1 MTGCISVLAVI
12 AAAVAAG
19 FDYFS
24 FWWVAIP
31 AFVAGAFSI
40 SNGPAYGIVMRA
52 NAEGRLSVFPL
63 MLATR
68 TLAYVALAGAAFGLT
83 RLVAT

>member
-1 MTGCISVLAVI
+1 MLGCISMVAVI

-19 FDYFS
+19 LGQFS

-40 SNGPAYGIVMRA
+40 SNGPGYSLVMRA

-63 MLATR
+63 MLATH
-68 TLAYVALAGAAFGLT
+68 TLGHLALAGAAFGLT
-83 RLVAT
+83 RVFS

>member
-1 MTGCISVLAVI
+1 MIGCISVLAVI
-12 AAAVAAG
+12 AAAIAAG

-40 SNGPAYGIVMRA
+40 SNGPGYSFVMRA
-52 NAEGRLSVFPL
+52 NEEGRLSVFPL

-68 TLAYVALAGAAFGLT
+68 TLAHFALGGAAFGLT
-83 RLVAT
+83 RLLS